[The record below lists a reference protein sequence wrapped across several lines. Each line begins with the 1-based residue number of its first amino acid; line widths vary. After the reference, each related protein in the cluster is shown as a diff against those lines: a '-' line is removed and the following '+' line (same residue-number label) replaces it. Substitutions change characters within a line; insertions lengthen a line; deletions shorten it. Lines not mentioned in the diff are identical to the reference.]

1 MRESWKRDRGRN
13 GTGGGAGGVEREQGE
28 ESECTE
34 VAKKANGE
42 KEQWRGSGGGAVVL
56 RSLVQERRG
65 EGSIVGPR
73 V

>member
-1 MRESWKRDRGRN
+1 MVLVAVQEVLSESKEKSQSAQRWPRRRMGRRSS
-13 GTGGGAGGVEREQGE
+13 GGAV
-28 ESECTE
+28 
-34 VAKKANGE
+34 
-42 KEQWRGSGGGAVVL
+42 AVVL